1 MTSKAAPAAPRRAL
15 NAGRPASVHLPAA
28 GTGAA
33 AWLWLSVATVALAAV
48 GSAVALVATGRIYG
62 GETILML
69 DDLLLLAPVRSA
81 VPAVGRRARRFPVR
95 PHRRSRRRRPGRRA
109 SPVRRRIGPA
119 GWRLPP
125 PGRHAP
131 GLLVFLA
138 FTSLPVLITPIVADV
153 RGDPASWAVLV
164 PITLILL
171 SSLTV
176 LMRLL
181 RQVHPAHARPRS
193 AN

>member
-1 MTSKAAPAAPRRAL
+1 MPTNP
-15 NAGRPASVHLPAA
+15 VHVLDLAFFLPVVFAA
-28 GTGAA
+28 G
-33 AWLWLSVATVALAAV
+33 V
-48 GSAVALVATGRIYG
+48 
-62 GETILML
+62 
-69 DDLLLLAPVRSA
+69 LLL
-81 VPAVGRRARRFPVR
+81 RRNAW
-95 PHRRSRRRRPGRRA
+95 GYT
-109 SPVRRRIGPA
+109 
-119 GWRLPP
+119 L
-125 PGRHAP
+125 AP